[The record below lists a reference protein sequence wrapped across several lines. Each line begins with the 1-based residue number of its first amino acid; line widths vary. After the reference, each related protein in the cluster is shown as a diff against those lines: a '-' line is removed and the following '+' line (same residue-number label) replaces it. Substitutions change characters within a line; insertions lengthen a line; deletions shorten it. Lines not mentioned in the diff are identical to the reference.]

1 MPWFQTCLETGLM
14 QQMTTSENLARNWR
28 RMHIFHANG
37 TVWSR
42 TFLDASVR
50 APNVFRIAH
59 ITPRTVKILLFSS
72 CPTNPAQIAVKLP
85 LISIIIQ
92 STNRAKVKS
101 KLDPT
106 FAAMRDD
113 ILQRSTLITLHL
125 LHSFPIELVGLFS
138 SIMTKATWIN
148 FVATRSQKGTF
159 SDIMLTTSHF
169 CFVVR
174 SSPPR
179 RFWPQLDSVSLACDR
194 SIPDLRITE
203 PACAWEADCVM
214 LSRKIYLHV
223 TTNS

>member
-42 TFLDASVR
+42 AFLDAPVW
-50 APNVFRIAH
+50 APNAFRIAH
-59 ITPRTVKILLFSS
+59 ITPLTVKILLFSS

-106 FAAMRDD
+106 FAAVRDD
-113 ILQRSTLITLHL
+113 TLQRSTLITLHL

-169 CFVVR
+169 LLR
-174 SSPPR
+174 SYIQSSS
-179 RFWPQLDSVSLACDR
+179 SVLTPTRLRVTRVR

-223 TTNS
+223 ATNS

>member
-1 MPWFQTCLETGLM
+1 MPWFQTCLKTGLM

-42 TFLDASVR
+42 ALLDASVR

-59 ITPRTVKILLFSS
+59 VTSCTVKILLFSS
-72 CPTNPAQIAVKLP
+72 CPTNSTQIAVKLP

-92 STNRAKVKS
+92 STNRAEVKS

-106 FAAMRDD
+106 FAAVRDD

-125 LHSFPIELVGLFS
+125 LHSFPIEFVGLFS

-159 SDIMLTTSHF
+159 SNIMLTTSHF
-169 CFVVR
+169 CFVIG

-179 RFWPQLDSVSLACDR
+179 QFCSQLYAAFACKRAIDSQGLRGSGGYLLYIPYTYPLALCF
-194 SIPDLRITE
+194 
-203 PACAWEADCVM
+203 
-214 LSRKIYLHV
+214 H
-223 TTNS
+223 